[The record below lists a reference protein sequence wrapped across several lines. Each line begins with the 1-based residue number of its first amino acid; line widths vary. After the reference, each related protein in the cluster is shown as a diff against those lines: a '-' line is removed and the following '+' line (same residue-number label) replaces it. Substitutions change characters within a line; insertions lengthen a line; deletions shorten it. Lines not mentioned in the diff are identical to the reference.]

1 MTNSDLLSGFK
12 LLKPMLLVPVL
23 DPMALGPLRPSAAE
37 LVRGRWLADR
47 PEIPGLVCVL
57 SVGVPL
63 VPRTA
68 DLEGRVDPALIP
80 GAGAVLSRLVTE
92 AGLFEVSR
100 ARLSEIRLLARTLE
114 VLDG

>member
-1 MTNSDLLSGFK
+1 
-12 LLKPMLLVPVL
+12 MLLVPVL

-92 AGLFEVSR
+92 AGL
-100 ARLSEIRLLARTLE
+100 LKYQGLGYLKYDCWLAHLRFLMAE
-114 VLDG
+114 MHCSLDCPGGL